1 MVITTLTFLTG
12 GGRHRSASCKIT
24 KMTKWQNYES
34 IFIFSVES
42 VCREMLLM
50 VDAHSELWLTRAFT
64 LFSTFRRDA
73 PFNQT
78 VDTLH
83 CRADGKDNKHT
94 WEKWFLDMCVCV
106 CVCMIY
112 GDESAFRVMLMLCI
126 LFPPPAT
133 HTLTRTQRYCDIDME
148 GEGSE
153 GTSGQYVTLFVPM
166 TFTNKTV
173 KPELLLPDTTELWK
187 NLEQSNIHQSFR
199 EVYWETQCL
208 LQRMSF

>member
-83 CRADGKDNKHT
+83 CRADGKDNEHT

-106 CVCMIY
+106 FAWYMPMSQPSEWCWCSAYCSHPLLHTHSHAHSAIVCHFVCSHDIY
-112 GDESAFRVMLMLCI
+112 KQDR
-126 LFPPPAT
+126 
-133 HTLTRTQRYCDIDME
+133 
-148 GEGSE
+148 
-153 GTSGQYVTLFVPM
+153 
-166 TFTNKTV
+166 
-173 KPELLLPDTTELWK
+173 
-187 NLEQSNIHQSFR
+187 
-199 EVYWETQCL
+199 
-208 LQRMSF
+208 